1 MTEIEIRSTTT
12 EVAEVNSKARIIT
25 LIAVPYDQPAKIGY
39 RGDIWEE
46 SFSRSAFAGI
56 EKRPNRVRVNRE
68 HVKGDTVGRA
78 VTFYPDRAEG
88 LVADLKI
95 AKTLRGDDTLALAED
110 DCLSASIGFGV
121 RPSDQVLD
129 RSNMT
134 RRINRAW
141 LDHIGLVED
150 PAYVGADVLGVRDLA
165 GAHVL
170 TGESL
175 DTPNLDDFLTNPL
188 VRRALGLE
196 S

>member
-129 RSNMT
+129 RSNMESGT
-134 RRINRAW
+134 VQESASDEGATAALSFVITYKARI
-141 LDHIGLVED
+141 
-150 PAYVGADVLGVRDLA
+150 
-165 GAHVL
+165 
-170 TGESL
+170 
-175 DTPNLDDFLTNPL
+175 
-188 VRRALGLE
+188 
-196 S
+196 

>member
-1 MTEIEIRSTTT
+1 MTEIEIRATTT

-46 SFSRSAFAGI
+46 SFSRSAFHGI

-121 RPSDQVLD
+121 RPSDQILD
-129 RSNMT
+129 RNNMT

-150 PAYVGADVLGVRDLA
+150 PAYAGANVLDVRDA
-165 GAHVL
+165 DGAHL
-170 TGESL
+170 L
-175 DTPNLDDFLTNPL
+175 DGTPLVTPRLDDFLTNPL
-188 VRRALGLE
+188 VRQALGLE